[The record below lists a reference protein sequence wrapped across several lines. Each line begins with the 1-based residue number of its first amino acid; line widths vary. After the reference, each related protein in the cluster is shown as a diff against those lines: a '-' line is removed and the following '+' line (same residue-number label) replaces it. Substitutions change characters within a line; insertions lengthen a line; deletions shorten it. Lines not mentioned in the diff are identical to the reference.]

1 MLALAPVPIVPL
13 VPLVSLVPLVQN
25 NKITRDQSDLRDWS
39 DPIEDGYQRLCVTFV
54 LLPKTKGS
62 PIGLP

>member
-1 MLALAPVPIVPL
+1 MPALAPVPI
-13 VPLVSLVPLVQN
+13 VSLVPLVQN

-62 PIGLP
+62 PMRLP